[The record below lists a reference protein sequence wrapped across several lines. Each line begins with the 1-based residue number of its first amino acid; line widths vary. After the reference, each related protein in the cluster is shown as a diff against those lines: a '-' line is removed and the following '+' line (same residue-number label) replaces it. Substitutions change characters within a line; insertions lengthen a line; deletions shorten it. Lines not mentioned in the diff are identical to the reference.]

1 MSTDTRLLFDENVVT
16 EVSQKNQEPA
26 WMLQSRLDALKKAAQ
41 LPLPKVQ
48 QTNISRWN
56 FTGFE
61 PFREEA
67 PVQSL
72 DELPEGVKE
81 FVFGEQPSVVVQK
94 NASVIFKQLSA
105 ELSEKG
111 VVFTDL
117 GTAAKEYEPL
127 IKKYFMTDG
136 VKKDEHRLTAI
147 HAALYSGGVFLYV
160 PKNVDVQIPLNG
172 LFWLSGEGAALLP
185 HILIVAEEGS
195 RVDFMAN
202 FVSDPE
208 EPGAMNNS
216 VIEAFVG
223 AQAKVR
229 VTTISNLGASAVNVV
244 YRRSLVDRD
253 GHLEWI
259 IADLS
264 DGKVVSDNT
273 SHLKGEGSRA
283 DVKAVVLGTGEMR
296 ANVTSSVYHWNRH
309 TKSFINARSVMTD
322 KASSILN
329 SITKIEKGASK
340 SDGQQSGKVLMLHPE
355 ARGDANPILLI
366 DENDVVA
373 GHAASVGK
381 VDPLQMYYLMSRGI
395 PKKEAEK
402 LIIHGF
408 LDAII
413 SDIPSELLREQ
424 IHRLIERKI
433 KS

>member
-1 MSTDTRLLFDENVVT
+1 MSTDTQLLFDENVVT
-16 EVSQKNQEPA
+16 EVSKKNQEPA

-41 LPLPKVQ
+41 LPLPKLQ

-56 FTGFE
+56 FTEFK
-61 PFREEA
+61 PFQEESPIQTLA
-67 PVQSL
+67 
-72 DELPEGVKE
+72 ELPEGIKE
-81 FVFGEQPSVVVQK
+81 FVFGDQPNVLVQK
-94 NASVIFKQLSA
+94 NASVIYQQMA
-105 ELSEKG
+105 EELREQG

-117 GTAAKEYEPL
+117 ATAGKEYEPL
-127 IKKYFMTDG
+127 IKKYFMSDG

-147 HAALYSGGVFLYV
+147 HAALYSGGVFLFV
-160 PKNVDVQIPLNG
+160 PKNVDVKIPLNG

-195 RVDFMAN
+195 RVDFVAN
-202 FVSDPE
+202 FVAGADDL
-208 EPGAMNNS
+208 GAMNNS
-216 VIEAFVG
+216 IIEAFVG

-229 VTTISNLGASAVNVV
+229 VTTINNLSASAVNVV
-244 YRRSLVDRD
+244 YRRSIVDRD

-273 SHLKGEGSRA
+273 THLKGEGSRA
-283 DVKAVVLGTGEMR
+283 DVKAVVLGTGEMK
-296 ANVTSSVYHWNRH
+296 ANVTSSVYHWGRH
-309 TKSFINARSVMTD
+309 TDSFINARSVMTD

-329 SITKIEKGASK
+329 SITKIENGASK

-366 DENDVVA
+366 DENDVTA

-408 LDAII
+408 LDALI
-413 SDIPSELLREQ
+413 SDIPSEPLREQ